1 MTNYEGVR
9 VGQLIDNPEF
19 SFNVAF
25 RICEYV
31 DMVTEEDEE
40 YVEGETIVLYDNSKG
55 TGNPMKDVP
64 EDIKRRWISAINT
77 GEDGVMEIEFVRLIG
92 EDYPA

>member
-19 SFNVAF
+19 SFNIPY

-31 DMVTEEDEE
+31 DIRTEEQIDNGEE
-40 YVEGETIVLYDNSKG
+40 IELEEIVWYESS
-55 TGNPMKDVP
+55 NPAEDVP
-64 EDIKRRWISAINT
+64 EDIKRRWISAINV
-77 GEDGVMEIEFVRLIG
+77 GDDGVMEIEFVRLYG
-92 EDYPA
+92 ED

>member
-1 MTNYEGVR
+1 MTNYDGIR

-19 SFNVAF
+19 SFNVPF

-31 DMVTEEDEE
+31 DTTTEEALKNGDELT
-40 YVEGETIVLYDNSKG
+40 GETIVWYDDDEDE
-55 TGNPMKDVP
+55 KDIP
-64 EDIKRRWISAINT
+64 EDIKRRWISAINI
-77 GEDGVMEIEFVRLIG
+77 GDDGVLEIEFVRLYG